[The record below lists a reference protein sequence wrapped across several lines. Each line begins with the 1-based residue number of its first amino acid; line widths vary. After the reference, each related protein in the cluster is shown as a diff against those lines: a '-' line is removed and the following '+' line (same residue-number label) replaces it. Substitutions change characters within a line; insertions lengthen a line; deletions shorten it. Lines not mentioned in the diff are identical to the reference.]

1 MGSVI
6 ETATSPNE
14 TSAEL
19 VVGSRHEVTIEKL
32 VYGGDGLAHIANRT
46 TFVPYSAPGDRLL
59 IEISSVAKNY
69 ARGVIVELL
78 DPSPARRIP
87 PCPYFGA
94 CGGCQIQHL
103 EYSAQLEAKSS
114 FLRESLHRIGGISW
128 PGEIT
133 VIPSD
138 EFGYRSRAEI
148 KIDRDKDGH
157 TSIGFFRAGTH
168 DVVQIDD
175 CAVLLPAA
183 NRELHRL
190 HTEPSVIPA
199 DATRVFL
206 TAGDEGV
213 IVTPA
218 NGQTSRAAEF
228 DALGTVHQNI
238 AGFDYKFG
246 IRSFFQSNR
255 RMIEELIRCALNN
268 STGKIAVDLYA
279 GVGLFSLQLSRHFE
293 RVYAI
298 EGNRF
303 AANHGLSNLQDNGVT
318 NVRYEAISVEAWL
331 KYKATSIPRP
341 DLVML
346 DPPRSGAGNQVIE
359 RLAAWRPR
367 RISYVSCDP
376 PTLARDLRQ
385 LIDRGYQLKSIAALD
400 MFPQTFHLEAVAHL
414 EIEVPGA

>member
-6 ETATSPNE
+6 ESAINPNE

-19 VVGSRHEVTIEKL
+19 AVGSRHEVTIEKL
-32 VYGGDGLAHIANRT
+32 VYGGDGLAHIGTRAI
-46 TFVPYSAPGDRLL
+46 FVPYSAPGDRLL
-59 IEISSVAKNY
+59 IQITSIARNY
-69 ARGVIVELL
+69 ARGIITQIL
-78 DPSPARRIP
+78 DPSPSRRMP
-87 PCPYFGA
+87 PCRYFGE

-103 EYSAQLEAKSS
+103 QYHAQLEAKSS
-114 FLRESLHRIGGISW
+114 FLRESLQRIGGIVW

-148 KIDRDKDGH
+148 KIGRDKEGRE
-157 TSIGFFRAGTH
+157 SIGFFRAGTQ
-168 DVVQIDD
+168 DVVNIED
-175 CAVLLPAA
+175 CAILLPAA
-183 NRELHRL
+183 NRELRRL
-190 HTEPSVIPA
+190 HSEPSVIPA

-238 AGFDYKFG
+238 EGFDYGFG
-246 IRSFFQSNR
+246 IRSFFQSNK
-255 RMIEELIRCALNN
+255 RMIEELIRRGLND
-268 STGKIAVDLYA
+268 STGNIAVDLYA
-279 GVGLFSLQLSRHFE
+279 GVGLFSLRLSRHFQQ
-293 RVYAI
+293 VYAV

-303 AANHGLSNLQDNGVT
+303 AANHGLSNLDANSVT

-341 DLVML
+341 DLVLL

-359 RLAAWRPR
+359 RLVALLPC

-376 PTLARDLRQ
+376 TTLARDLRQ
-385 LIDRGYQLKSIAALD
+385 LIDRGYHLKSIVALD

-414 EIEVPGA
+414 EIEESA